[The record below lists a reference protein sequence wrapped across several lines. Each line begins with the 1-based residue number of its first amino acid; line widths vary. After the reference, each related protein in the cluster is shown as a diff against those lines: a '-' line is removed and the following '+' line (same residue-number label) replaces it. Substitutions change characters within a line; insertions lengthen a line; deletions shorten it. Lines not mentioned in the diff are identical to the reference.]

1 MNKMILDGCTAATHV
16 AYAMSDVATIYPI
29 TPVASMGQTAQQWGL
44 EGRLNLM
51 GQHLEVRE
59 MESELGAAGAAHGAA
74 SAGAL
79 VSTFTASQGL
89 LLMIPNMFKIAG
101 ELLPVVFHVGCRSV
115 ASHALSI
122 FGDHQDVMACRMTG
136 VAMLASSSVQETM
149 DLAIVAHLA
158 AIEGSLPVI
167 HFFDGWRTSSEMNT
181 IDVIDYESIGGLVDW
196 DKVKAFRRRGLNP
209 EHPRVHGS
217 AQNPDVFFQNSEAAN
232 KYYDRFPSIVQSAMD
247 KVAEITGRQ
256 HKIVE
261 YYGDENA
268 DRIIVIMASGAEVVR
283 ETVDYLN
290 HENGYKVGLIKVL
303 LYRPFPA
310 SQIADIIPTT
320 VKSIAVLDRTKE
332 SGAQHE
338 PLCLDVISAIHGRR
352 DDIRVTGGRYGLSS
366 KEFNPSMVKAIF
378 DYLGTDKLKDS
389 FTIGINDDVTNLSLQ
404 VVKHID
410 TGRSVEGLY
419 KAVFY
424 GIGNDGTVGGTKQ
437 TAAIIGN
444 RDGLYAQAYFN
455 YSAKKSGG
463 YTISQLRIGREPIT
477 SSYSITDADYVACH
491 KASYVRRFAM
501 LDKIADN
508 GIFVINCRWSDG
520 DLISE
525 LPLDMRRTIS
535 AKKIRLFT
543 IDADKIA
550 AEVGLAPRINMP
562 METVFL
568 YLSKVVPFRQGYESI
583 LDSIRKTYKH
593 EDNKVVE
600 QNLKAVSMA
609 VGMLHETDY
618 LSINGWATAPER
630 QNIFFAPDYIDKC
643 QRDFIEKVHSPCMHG
658 QGDRIPVSAF
668 SPDGF
673 MPMGT
678 TAFEHRR
685 VATIVPVWDPDKCV
699 ECTECSLVC
708 PHAAIRPFILSQAE
722 TEKAPE
728 EFVTKEVLGSDS
740 LKGFRFRIQNYPA
753 DCLGCSSCS
762 LICPGHALTMTPI
775 DEVFDRELPLA
786 IWAREN
792 VSVKSDLVQPVTI
805 RGTQLQQPMLEF
817 SGACAG
823 CGETPYIKL
832 LTQLFGTRLIIA
844 NATGCSSVWGADFP
858 SNPYCTD
865 SKGHGPAWG
874 NSLFEDNAEY
884 GFGIHIA
891 ILHRRKKLESLVRQ
905 MIGSTEVQPYIKSA
919 LEAWL
924 TAKDSVDDSR
934 IIGRQ
939 IIDMLTPLASTN
951 TNYETLLDYADLFG
965 KKSVW
970 SVGGDG
976 WAYDIGFAGL
986 DHVLASGEK
995 VKILV
1000 LDTECYSNTGGQTS
1014 KATPRSCVAKYSPD
1028 GKDTPKKDLGR
1039 MMMTYGYVYV
1049 ASIAL
1054 GANYQQAIDAIIEAE
1069 NYPGP
1074 AIVIAYCPCLN
1085 HGIRPGLGHSIV
1097 EQRRAVEAG
1106 YWPLYRFNPIA
1117 YKKGESG
1124 LSVDSVI
1131 PGPDNSG
1138 TNGSSPQS
1146 TSQSFNTK
1154 EPLTDVRQY
1163 IGCENRYADLQMI
1176 SPTRAAILQP
1186 LLQTDCLRTNNEL
1199 NK

>member
-1 MNKMILDGCTAATHV
+1 
-16 AYAMSDVATIYPI
+16 
-29 TPVASMGQTAQQWGL
+29 
-44 EGRLNLM
+44 
-51 GQHLEVRE
+51 
-59 MESELGAAGAAHGAA
+59 
-74 SAGAL
+74 
-79 VSTFTASQGL
+79 
-89 LLMIPNMFKIAG
+89 
-101 ELLPVVFHVGCRSV
+101 
-115 ASHALSI
+115 
-122 FGDHQDVMACRMTG
+122 
-136 VAMLASSSVQETM
+136 
-149 DLAIVAHLA
+149 
-158 AIEGSLPVI
+158 
-167 HFFDGWRTSSEMNT
+167 
-181 IDVIDYESIGGLVDW
+181 
-196 DKVKAFRRRGLNP
+196 
-209 EHPRVHGS
+209 
-217 AQNPDVFFQNSEAAN
+217 
-232 KYYDRFPSIVQSAMD
+232 
-247 KVAEITGRQ
+247 
-256 HKIVE
+256 
-261 YYGDENA
+261 
-268 DRIIVIMASGAEVVR
+268 
-283 ETVDYLN
+283 
-290 HENGYKVGLIKVL
+290 
-303 LYRPFPA
+303 
-310 SQIADIIPTT
+310 
-320 VKSIAVLDRTKE
+320 
-332 SGAQHE
+332 
-338 PLCLDVISAIHGRR
+338 
-352 DDIRVTGGRYGLSS
+352 
-366 KEFNPSMVKAIF
+366 
-378 DYLGTDKLKDS
+378 
-389 FTIGINDDVTNLSLQ
+389 
-404 VVKHID
+404 
-410 TGRSVEGLY
+410 
-419 KAVFY
+419 
-424 GIGNDGTVGGTKQ
+424 
-437 TAAIIGN
+437 
-444 RDGLYAQAYFN
+444 
-455 YSAKKSGG
+455 
-463 YTISQLRIGREPIT
+463 
-477 SSYSITDADYVACH
+477 
-491 KASYVRRFAM
+491 
-501 LDKIADN
+501 
-508 GIFVINCRWSDG
+508 
-520 DLISE
+520 
-525 LPLDMRRTIS
+525 
-535 AKKIRLFT
+535 
-543 IDADKIA
+543 
-550 AEVGLAPRINMP
+550 
-562 METVFL
+562 
-568 YLSKVVPFRQGYESI
+568 
-583 LDSIRKTYKH
+583 
-593 EDNKVVE
+593 
-600 QNLKAVSMA
+600 
-609 VGMLHETDY
+609 
-618 LSINGWATAPER
+618 
-630 QNIFFAPDYIDKC
+630 
-643 QRDFIEKVHSPCMHG
+643 
-658 QGDRIPVSAF
+658 
-668 SPDGF
+668 
-673 MPMGT
+673 
-678 TAFEHRR
+678 
-685 VATIVPVWDPDKCV
+685 
-699 ECTECSLVC
+699 
-708 PHAAIRPFILSQAE
+708 
-722 TEKAPE
+722 
-728 EFVTKEVLGSDS
+728 
-740 LKGFRFRIQNYPA
+740 
-753 DCLGCSSCS
+753 
-762 LICPGHALTMTPI
+762 MTPI

-786 IWAREN
+786 IWARGN
-792 VSVKSDLVQPVTI
+792 VSVKSDLVKPVTI

-884 GFGIHIA
+884 GFGIHIT

-905 MIGSTEVQPYIKSA
+905 MIGSTDVKPYIKSA

-986 DHVLASGEK
+986 DHVLASGEN

-1154 EPLTDVRQY
+1154 EPLTDVRQF
-1163 IGCENRYADLQMI
+1163 IRCENRYADLQMI

-1186 LLQTDCLRTNNEL
+1186 LLQTDCLRTNDEL